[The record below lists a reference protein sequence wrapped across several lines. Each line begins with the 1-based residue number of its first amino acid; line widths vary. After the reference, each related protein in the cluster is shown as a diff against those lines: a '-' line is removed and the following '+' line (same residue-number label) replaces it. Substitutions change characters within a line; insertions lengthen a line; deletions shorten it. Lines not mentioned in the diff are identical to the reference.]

1 MTQDRN
7 RLKRNWV
14 EQAVSLALR
23 GRWDEAVAVN
33 DRILSLFPDDAD
45 AYNRLGKAYTE
56 LRRYADA
63 RAAYDHTLHI
73 DAFNS
78 IAKKNLQRLS
88 TLTVE
93 PLPAT
98 APAPSVTLE
107 QTGGRANLPPPDEAR
122 ALPQLFLETMGKT
135 GHTILVN
142 PAGMETLARFTAGT
156 PLSLELQD
164 NRLMA
169 TGQRGERLG
178 DIEARLA
185 KRLIN
190 FLKAGNRYVAAI
202 TALDIQNQSVK
213 LIIRETYQ
221 DPSMA
226 GRVSFPPKHSSES
239 GFRAY
244 TKESLLKLDEEEDER
259 FPEENDFG
267 VEAGPMEEPAE
278 EAEPFE
284 QQDIDD
290 Q

>member
-1 MTQDRN
+1 MTQDKN

-23 GRWDEAVAVN
+23 GRWDEAVAIN
-33 DRILSLFPDDAD
+33 DRILSLFPNDAD

-56 LRRYADA
+56 LGRYADA
-63 RAAYDHTLHI
+63 HAAYDHTLRI
-73 DAFNS
+73 DTLNT

-88 TLTVE
+88 TLTAE
-93 PLPAT
+93 RLPSAAPTLSARMEQPGSLVCLT
-98 APAPSVTLE
+98 A
-107 QTGGRANLPPPDEAR
+107 PDEAR

-135 GHTILVN
+135 GHTVLVH
-142 PAGMETLARFTAGT
+142 PASIETLARFTAGT

-169 TGQRGERLG
+169 TSQRGERLG
-178 DIEARLA
+178 EIEPRLA
-185 KRLIN
+185 QRLIN
-190 FLKAGNRYVAAI
+190 FLKAGNHYVAAI
-202 TALDIQNQSVK
+202 TTLDIQNQTVK
-213 LIIRETYQ
+213 VIIRETYQ

-226 GRVSFPPKHSSES
+226 GRVSFPPKHGSES

-244 TKESLLKLDEEEDER
+244 TKESLLKLEEEEDER

-267 VEAGPMEEPAE
+267 VEAGPMEEPTE

-284 QQDIDD
+284 QQDLDD

>member
-1 MTQDRN
+1 MTQDKN

-14 EQAVSLALR
+14 EQAVTLALR

-56 LRRYADA
+56 LGRYSDA
-63 RAAYDHTLHI
+63 HAAYDHTLHI
-73 DAFNS
+73 DALNT
-78 IAKKNLQRLS
+78 IAKKNIQRLS
-88 TLTVE
+88 TLTAQRLTSAAPTTSTRIE
-93 PLPAT
+93 QAGSPAG
-98 APAPSVTLE
+98 VT
-107 QTGGRANLPPPDEAR
+107 TPDEVR

-135 GHTILVN
+135 GHTVLVH
-142 PAGMETLARFTAGT
+142 PATVETLARYTAST

-164 NRLMA
+164 NRLWA
-169 TGQRGERLG
+169 ISQRGERLG
-178 DIEARLA
+178 EIEPRLA
-185 KRLIN
+185 QRLTS

-202 TALDIQNQSVK
+202 TTLDIQNHTVK
-213 LIIRETYQ
+213 VIIRETYQ

-226 GRVSFPPKHSSES
+226 GRVSFPPQRGSES

-267 VEAGPMEEPAE
+267 VEAGPLEEPSE

-284 QQDIDD
+284 QQDPDD